1 MNNLKYV
8 AFAYVC
14 LKTTFTNRSS
24 HYDELLGAQEKAKKS
39 SKGIHSTKNVPNRRI
54 ADLAGDVGKSKQ
66 FLPFLQR
73 AGRMQAVVEF
83 VASGSRFRVYI
94 PRETCVVTFLLA
106 GKSDIVQVFPK
117 YAKISTI
124 EKF

>member
-1 MNNLKYV
+1 MNNLFVY
-8 AFAYVC
+8 FR
-14 LKTTFTNRSS
+14 LKITITNRSS

-106 GKSDIVQVFPK
+106 GM
-117 YAKISTI
+117 
-124 EKF
+124 

>member
-1 MNNLKYV
+1 M
-8 AFAYVC
+8 
-14 LKTTFTNRSS
+14 
-24 HYDELLGAQEKAKKS
+24 GAQEKAKKS

-106 GKSDIVQVFPK
+106 GKREFPRFPEIQKVREIANSVILYK
-117 YAKISTI
+117 YFQIMQKSV
-124 EKF
+124 

>member
-1 MNNLKYV
+1 M
-8 AFAYVC
+8 
-14 LKTTFTNRSS
+14 
-24 HYDELLGAQEKAKKS
+24 GAQEKAKKS

-106 GKSDIVQVFPK
+106 GKCEFSRFPGNSKSPGNCQPYVILYK
-117 YAKISTI
+117 YFQIMQKSVR
-124 EKF
+124 